1 MRIKVLQIFF
11 LICSFLT
18 AQKSLYNWPI
28 DSHNVITGNYGELR
42 PNHFH
47 AGIDFSTNKKIDLP
61 VYAINDGY
69 VSRIKVSSIG
79 YGKSIYLTHADGKV
93 SLYAHLNSY
102 NKAISEIIK
111 KEQYNKQNFE
121 VELFPNANTILV
133 KKGEIIGFSG
143 NSGGSTGP
151 HLHFELR
158 DLKTETPLNPYFYFD
173 IEDTILPTIQHIG
186 LYNLADTTSP
196 NFLKLL
202 NVKKNKKDSL
212 ALVNDTIVVS
222 TSIIG
227 IGFSASDQLVNKGNT
242 NNIFNAHLFLDN
254 QLIYAH
260 SMREIKFS
268 DAVFV
273 NEFCDQIEESNKNK
287 IKLQK
292 CFIPTLF
299 PEGIYDFYINK
310 GRILLNDTNYHTLKL
325 IVSDENGK
333 TNFLKFVVKTRVL
346 TKFSKQNFTAD
357 NFINCNKDF
366 RLSKNGINLFIPAKT
381 LYYSKLV
388 KIENNIE
395 STNQLKILPANINLN
410 SYYSIGFKNSISYF
424 KNNSKLILKIGSN
437 NYLAQIK
444 NDSVYFNPKKFGTFE
459 LVYDTTKPAIKTSLK
474 PKQIKKIKNHKSF
487 SFKISDDISGI
498 LDYDLFVNDNWVI
511 AEYDA
516 KVNLLTYY
524 FDEKTPSGNL
534 KFRLEVEDKVS
545 NKSTFYYILK
555 RQ

>member
-11 LICSFLT
+11 LICSYLT
-18 AQKSLYNWPI
+18 AQKSFYNWPI
-28 DSHNVITGNYGELR
+28 DSHNIITGNYGELR

-47 AGIDFSTNKKIDLP
+47 AGIDFSTNNILDLP

-69 VSRIKVSSIG
+69 VSRIKVSSVG
-79 YGKSIYLTHADGKV
+79 YGKCIYLTHADGKV

-102 NKAISEIIK
+102 CKTISEIVK

-158 DLKTETPLNPYFYFD
+158 DLKTETPLNPYFYFG
-173 IEDTILPTIQHIG
+173 ITDTVLPTIQHIG

-196 NFLKLL
+196 SFLKLL

-242 NNIFNAHLFLDN
+242 NNIFNAQLFLDN

-273 NEFCDQIEESNKNK
+273 NEFCDQIEINNKNK

-299 PEGIYDFYINK
+299 PEGIYDYYINK
-310 GRILLNDTNYHTLKL
+310 GRIQLNDTNYHTLKL

-333 TNFLKFVVKTRVL
+333 TNFLKFVIKTRGFS
-346 TKFSKQNFTAD
+346 KFSKLNTTSE
-357 NFINCNKDF
+357 NYINCTKDF
-366 RLSKNGINLFIPAKT
+366 RLLKNGINLFVPAKT

-395 STNQLKILPANINLN
+395 STNQLKILPENINLN
-410 SYYSIGFKNSISYF
+410 SYYSIGFKNSITRN
-424 KNNSKLILKIGSN
+424 KNNSKLILKTGSN
-437 NYLAQIK
+437 NYLPQIK
-444 NDSVYFNPKKFGTFE
+444 NDSVYFFPKKFGTFE
-459 LVYDTTKPAIKTSLK
+459 LVYDTIKPTIKTSLK
-474 PKQIKKIKNHKSF
+474 PKQLKRIKNHKSF
-487 SFKISDDISGI
+487 SFKISDNLSGI
-498 LDYDLFVNDNWVI
+498 LNYDLFVNDKWVI

-524 FDEKTPSGNL
+524 FDSETPSGNL
-534 KFRLEVEDKVS
+534 KFTLEVEDKVS

-555 RQ
+555 RH